1 MGYGLWHMLCDMCS
15 PPTKIYDIQIQF
27 FCNVHSLHV
36 GSSELSID
44 VWGKYALVALGRS
57 RWRGAKLHQ
66 LLLGHI
72 YGVGRRLHRGK
83 RVGAD
88 ADLA

>member
-1 MGYGLWHMLCDMCS
+1 MQATPRVAAD
-15 PPTKIYDIQIQF
+15 
-27 FCNVHSLHV
+27 
-36 GSSELSID
+36 LSADGTGAFALD
-44 VWGKYALVALGRS
+44 VRALVALGRS